1 MTAIT
6 IVFEVDDVPILDI
19 TQEES
24 DLGAMLSYTGEQL
37 KVQIGQKVQ
46 SLRCPEHDA
55 APHVTVTAQYS
66 TLTDQ
71 MELHYHVDSCCQM
84 LLLRTVQALNR

>member
-6 IVFEVDDVPILDI
+6 IAFEVDDVPIEDSALTD
-19 TQEES
+19 S

-37 KVQIGQKVQ
+37 KAEIGHKVQ
-46 SLRCPEHDA
+46 HLRCPEHDA
-55 APHVTVTAQYS
+55 APQVTVTAQYS
-66 TLTDQ
+66 TDTDQ

-84 LLLRTVQALNR
+84 LLLRTVQALNH